1 MLNKFTSLFLNLS
14 RIKKQVIM
22 LLADAM
28 MLLLALWASFSMRLG
43 QFYLPQEKVFLLFML
58 APIIAIPIF
67 IKLGLYRAIVRY
79 IGFKALWT
87 IIQAVSIYAI
97 IWSAFV
103 FISGAIGVPR
113 SVTLINWLAA
123 ILLIGGSRMIV
134 RWWFAGIEI
143 TDPTYTKQKR
153 NVVIYGAGSAGRQLV
168 SVLDY
173 SKEFTP
179 VAFLDDKPD
188 IHKSTMNALRVY
200 SIKELDTLIPQ
211 LDVDEIFLAL
221 PSASHSTRKRI
232 IQQLE
237 QYPVHVRT
245 LPNMTE
251 VADGKIK
258 LEDIKEVDLED
269 LLGRDSV
276 LPDKDLFDSCIKHKS
291 VMVTGAG
298 GSIGSELCRQILSRD
313 PDKLILFEQSE
324 LNLYLIEKEIKQL
337 IAIKK
342 LKTELV
348 PVLGNVTDGKRVS
361 EALSFYNVN
370 TIYHAAAYKHVPL
383 VEHNINEG
391 VRVNT
396 IGTYTVAQSAME
408 NSVDTFILIS
418 TDKAVRPTNVMGASK
433 RFAELTLQ
441 GLATQK
447 TKTKFSMVR
456 FGNVLGSSGSV
467 VPLFREQIK
476 QGGPVTVTHQD
487 IIRYFMTIPEAA
499 QLVIQAGA
507 MGAKGKGGDVFVL
520 DMGEPV
526 KISDLATKMIHLMG
540 FTVKDE
546 KMPDGDIEINYS
558 GLRPGEKL
566 YEELLIGENATGTS
580 HPRIMRA
587 EEEAYSWD
595 EIQTYLH
602 RLEQAISR
610 LDCEEVRQ
618 LLIEV
623 VKGYQ
628 PSGEIEDVL
637 WKGNLSQSNADSNSS
652 NSIVDLNKYHL
663 KQDN

>member
-1 MLNKFTSLFLNLS
+1 MVFAD
-14 RIKKQVIM
+14 VIM
-22 LLADAM
+22 LFFS
-28 MLLLALWASFSMRLG
+28 LWAAFSMRLG
-43 QFYLPQEKVFLLFML
+43 QFYFPEKTVFLLFL
-58 APIIAIPIF
+58 VTPFIAIPIF
-67 IKLGLYRAIVRY
+67 IKFGLYRAIVRY
-79 IGFKALWT
+79 IGFKALGT
-87 IIQAVSIYAI
+87 IIKAVSFYAV
-97 IWSAFV
+97 IWSALV
-103 FISGAIGVPR
+103 FISGAEGIPR
-113 SVTLINWLAA
+113 SVTLMNWLVA

-143 TDPTYTKQKR
+143 TSLMQKKLKKH
-153 NVVIYGAGSAGRQLV
+153 VVIYGAGTAGIQLA
-168 SVLDY
+168 SVLGY
-173 SKEFTP
+173 SKEYTP
-179 VAFLDDKPD
+179 VAFLDDNAEL
-188 IHKSTMNALRVY
+188 HKHTINSLRVY
-200 SIKELDTLIPQ
+200 SIQELDTLIIQ

-221 PSASHSTRKRI
+221 PSASHTTRKRI
-232 IQQLE
+232 IQLLE
-237 QYPVHVRT
+237 KYPVHVRT
-245 LPNMTE
+245 LPSMTE

-258 LEDIKEVDLED
+258 LEDIKEIDLED

-276 LPDKDLFDSCIKHKS
+276 TPDKDLFDACIKNKS

-298 GSIGSELCRQILSRD
+298 GSIGSELCRQILSRE
-313 PDKLILFEQSE
+313 PDRLILFEQSE
-324 LNLYLIEKEIKQL
+324 LHLYQIEKEFNQVIL
-337 IAIKK
+337 SNK
-342 LKTELV
+342 LKTKLV
-348 PVLGNVTDGKRVS
+348 PVLGNVTDAKRVA
-361 EALSFYNVN
+361 EVLSFYSVN

-396 IGTYTVAQSAME
+396 IGTFTVAKLAME
-408 NSVDTFILIS
+408 NSVETFILIS

-433 RFAELTLQ
+433 RFAELALQ
-441 GLATQK
+441 GLATQSE
-447 TKTKFSMVR
+447 KTKFSMVR

-507 MGAKGKGGDVFVL
+507 MGTKGMGGDVFVL

-526 KISDLATKMIHLMG
+526 KISELASKMIHLMG

-546 KMPDGDIEINYS
+546 ATPDGDIEIEYS

-566 YEELLIGENATGTS
+566 YEELLIGDNATGTS

-587 EEEAYSWD
+587 EEESYSWE
-595 EIQTYLH
+595 EIQRYLE
-602 RLEQAISR
+602 RLEQAIAR

-652 NSIVDLNKYHL
+652 NSIVDLNKYHP